1 VAFFFKSFYA
11 SRLEDGYLYKKVNLA
26 QLPLPPIT
34 KENQH
39 IADQITQKVDEILAI
54 TQSADYE
61 TNQEKHRRVKVIERE
76 IDELVYKLYGL
87 NDDEIKM
94 IEKVCGA

>member
-1 VAFFFKSFYA
+1 LGEGSFGAKIYIEKSP
-11 SRLEDGYLYKKVNLA
+11 V
-26 QLPLPPIT
+26 PPIT
-34 KENQH
+34 EKTQP
-39 IADQITQKVDEILAI
+39 IADQIVQKVDEILAI
-54 TQSADYE
+54 IQSADYE